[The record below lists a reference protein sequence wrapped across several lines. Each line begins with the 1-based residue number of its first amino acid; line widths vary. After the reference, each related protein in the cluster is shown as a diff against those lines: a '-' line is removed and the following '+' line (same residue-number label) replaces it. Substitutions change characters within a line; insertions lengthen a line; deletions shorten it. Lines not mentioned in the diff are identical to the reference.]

1 MHISFLTRQ
10 IRLDSYMVIR
20 NYICRE
26 IAAIHY
32 ETFQNTP
39 NRDLLVGQLEN
50 EIFNSDK

>member
-26 IAAIHY
+26 IAVMHY

-39 NRDLLVGQLEN
+39 NIALFFAQLETKLL
-50 EIFNSDK
+50 FD